1 MRSHGDTGHRR
12 IPGLGRLK
20 SLRDAARNGLAPWL
34 REALWRDFEDTL
46 RRLLRGDFAD
56 LSEAQR
62 RERVEQIVGLSAMAA
77 MAMAA
82 TPVPFLELPVQAAMV
97 RAVARVYGYEKSG
110 RQALWELS
118 AALGGGLVLRQA
130 MRLLPFVG
138 PLPHL
143 SRIYGATWA
152 LGRVA
157 QAYYASGIEERPE
170 HLRQLYLDTAA
181 EHTHEEAQ
189 ALRRTKLESTLRYL
203 DDLRARALITEAEY
217 RRKRD
222 EVLAAI

>member
-1 MRSHGDTGHRR
+1 V
-12 IPGLGRLK
+12 GRLTA
-20 SLRDAARNGLAPWL
+20 SAQAALAPLL
-34 REALWRDFEDTL
+34 REALWLDFEDTL

-82 TPVPFLELPVQAAMV
+82 APVPFLELPVQAAMV
-97 RAVARVYGYEKSG
+97 RAVARVHGHHKTG
-110 RQALWELS
+110 RAILWELG

-130 MRLLPFVG
+130 MRLLPIVG

-157 QAYYASGIEERPE
+157 QTYYAAAAETGLQPDGDD
-170 HLRQLYLDTAA
+170 LRRLYHDTAA
-181 EHTHEEAQ
+181 ARTREEAE
-189 ALRRTKLESTLRYL
+189 ALRRARLETALRHL
-203 DDLRARALITEAEY
+203 DDLRARAVITETEY

-222 EVLAAI
+222 EVLDAL